1 MLFLDSSD
9 PAEITDLMRWGAV
22 AGITTN
28 PLILSREARG
38 VDLGHRIL
46 EILRVSRGPV
56 AVELLHETEAEMLT
70 EARMYRAFDAPDALS
85 ARPSDPQSGPV
96 SLSGPA
102 ASPLASPPRAPVNRI
117 VIKVPFSEVGL
128 RVTHALSG
136 LGVPINMTCLMSFHQ
151 AYLATLAGATFV
163 SIFGG
168 RIRDMG
174 YDPRPVIAE
183 TRAQLDRE
191 QLSAKIIVGSVRH
204 LHDVSEA
211 LSAGAHIV
219 TVPPPILRAMLRHPR
234 TEETI
239 REFNSAWAASRTG
252 GQPPSASTPTER
264 TPGADPPPDARRG
277 SGGAPR

>member
-9 PAEITDLMRWGAV
+9 PAEIQQLTRWGVV

-38 VDLGHRIL
+38 VDLHHRIL
-46 EILRVSRGPV
+46 EVLRASRGPV
-56 AVELLHETEAEMLT
+56 AVELLSETEEEMLA
-70 EARMYRAFDAPDALS
+70 EAHRYRAFDPPDALS
-85 ARPSDPQSGPV
+85 PRPPDPEVPGVPS
-96 SLSGPA
+96 A
-102 ASPLASPPRAPVNRI
+102 PRAANRV
-117 VIKVPFSEVGL
+117 VIKVPFSETGL
-128 RVTHALSG
+128 RVTHALAG
-136 LGVPINMTCLMSFHQ
+136 LRVPTNVTCLMSFHQ
-151 AYLATLAGATFV
+151 AYLAALAGATYV
-163 SIFGG
+163 SIFSG

-183 TRAQLDRE
+183 TRAQIDRE
-191 QLSAKIIVGSVRH
+191 GLAARLIVGSVRH

-239 REFNSAWAASRTG
+239 REFNAAWAASRAAPGPG
-252 GQPPSASTPTER
+252 GGR
-264 TPGADPPPDARRG
+264 DRG
-277 SGGAPR
+277 

>member
-9 PAEITDLMRWGAV
+9 PAEIQQLARWGVV

-28 PLILSREARG
+28 PLILSREAKG

-46 EILRVSRGPV
+46 EVLRASRGPV
-56 AVELLHETEAEMLT
+56 AVELLGETEEEMLA
-70 EARMYRAFDAPDALS
+70 EAQRYRAFDAPSALPSGRDGDAPATAS
-85 ARPSDPQSGPV
+85 RPQ
-96 SLSGPA
+96 
-102 ASPLASPPRAPVNRI
+102 NRV
-117 VIKVPFSEVGL
+117 VIKVPFSEIGL
-128 RVTHALSG
+128 RVTHALAG
-136 LGVPINMTCLMSFHQ
+136 LGVPTNVTCLMSFHQ
-151 AYLATLAGATFV
+151 AYLAALAGATYV
-163 SIFGG
+163 SIFSG

-191 QLSAKIIVGSVRH
+191 GLAARLVVGSVRH

-239 REFNSAWAASRTG
+239 REFNSAWAASRAPSPAG
-252 GQPPSASTPTER
+252 GGPAPHR
-264 TPGADPPPDARRG
+264 RKDPG
-277 SGGAPR
+277 